1 MAQRGTIKTDVPA
14 RLDRLPWSRFHWLV
28 ACTLGVTWLLDGL
41 EVTLAGSVSG
51 ALTESPS
58 LSLTPAQVGMT
69 ASAYLAGAVLGS
81 LLFGYLTDRLGR
93 KPLFSV
99 TLGLYLAG
107 TALTAC
113 AWDFH
118 SFLLFRFLTG
128 AGIGG
133 EYAAINSAIQELIP
147 ARYRGR
153 TDLVIN
159 GTFWLGAALGAGAAI
174 VLLEPDRFG
183 PDMGWRLAFGIGAV
197 LGACVLFLRRHL
209 PESPRWLMTHGQIA
223 EAERTVDDIE
233 TTVRRARPDAPLPAP
248 GKPIHIG
255 AMASAGMGTILSTV
269 LRLYPRRTF
278 LCVVLMASQAFL
290 YNAIFFTYALVL
302 QTFYGVPAAS
312 VGWYIFP
319 FALGNFLGPLLLGHL
334 FDTVGRRRM
343 IAATYIISGALLTGT
358 AWLFYTGALDARAQT
373 ALWCVIFFFASA
385 AASAAYLTVGE
396 IFPLE
401 IRANAI
407 ALFYAGGTALGGVA
421 GPWLFGTLIEDGQR
435 IDLFWAYLLSA
446 SLMIGAG
453 LTAFFLCIDAERR
466 PLEEVARPL
475 SCGD

>member
-1 MAQRGTIKTDVPA
+1 MARPDAVATHVPA

-28 ACTLGVTWLLDGL
+28 AGTLGITWLLDGL

-58 LSLTPAQVGMT
+58 LALTPAQVGMT

-81 LLFGYLTDRLGR
+81 LLFGNLTDRFGR
-93 KPLFSV
+93 KPLFSI

-113 AWDFH
+113 AWDFQ
-118 SFLLFRFLTG
+118 SFMLFRFLTG

-133 EYAAINSAIQELIP
+133 EYSAINSAIQELIP
-147 ARYRGR
+147 ARHRGR

-159 GTFWLGAALGAGAAI
+159 GTFWLGAALGAAGAVI
-174 VLLEPDRFG
+174 LLEPGRFD
-183 PDMGWRLAFGIGAV
+183 PDTGWRLAFGIGAA

-209 PESPRWLMTHGQIA
+209 PESPRWLMTHGQVT
-223 EAERTVDDIE
+223 EAEHTVADIE
-233 TTVRRARPDAPLPAP
+233 AAILRRRPGATLPAL
-248 GKPIHIG
+248 GTPIRLG
-255 AMASAGMGTILSTV
+255 TMASASMGTVLSTV

-278 LCVVLMASQAFL
+278 LCVVLMTSQAFL

-302 QTFYGVPAAS
+302 QTFYAIPAAS

-319 FALGNFLGPLLLGHL
+319 FAIGNFLGPLLLGPL

-343 IAATYIISGALLTGT
+343 IAATYILSGTLLAVA
-358 AWLFYTGALDARAQT
+358 AWLFFIDALDAREQT
-373 ALWCVIFFFASA
+373 GAWCAIFFFASA

-421 GPWLFGTLIEDGQR
+421 GPWLFGTLIESGAR
-435 IDLFWAYLLSA
+435 ADLLWAYLLSA

-453 LTAFFLCIDAERR
+453 LTAYFLCIDAERR
-466 PLEEVARPL
+466 PLEEVAPPL
-475 SCGD
+475 SCGG

>member
-1 MAQRGTIKTDVPA
+1 MAQSGTVTTGVPA

-28 ACTLGVTWLLDGL
+28 AGTLGITWLLDGL

-51 ALTESPS
+51 ALIESPS

-81 LLFGYLTDRLGR
+81 LLFGYLTDRFGR
-93 KPLFSV
+93 KPLFSI

-107 TALTAC
+107 TALTAFS
-113 AWDFH
+113 WDFP
-118 SFLLFRFLTG
+118 SFMLFRFLTG

-153 TDLVIN
+153 TDLIIN
-159 GTFWLGAALGAGAAI
+159 GTFWLGAALGAGGAVI
-174 VLLEPDRFG
+174 LLEPGRFD
-183 PDMGWRLAFGIGAV
+183 PDMGWRLAFGVGAA
-197 LGACVLFLRRHL
+197 LGACVLVLRRHL
-209 PESPRWLMTHGQIA
+209 PESPRWLMTHGKVT
-223 EAERTVDDIE
+223 EAERTVAGIE
-233 TTVRRARPDAPLPAP
+233 AAILRARPGIALPMP
-248 GKPIHIG
+248 GKSIRLG
-255 AMASAGMGTILSTV
+255 AMTSATMATILSTV

-278 LCVVLMASQAFL
+278 LCIVLMASQAFL

-302 QTFYGVPAAS
+302 QTFYGISAAS

-319 FALGNFLGPLLLGHL
+319 FAIGNFLGPLLLGHL
-334 FDTVGRRRM
+334 FDSVGRRRM
-343 IAATYIISGALLTGT
+343 IAATYILSGVLLAGT
-358 AWLFYTGALDARAQT
+358 AWLFFIGALDAREQT

-421 GPWLFGTLIEDGQR
+421 GPWLFGALIEGGAR
-435 IDLFWAYLLSA
+435 VDLMWAYLLSA
-446 SLMIGAG
+446 TLMIGAG

-466 PLEEVARPL
+466 PLEDVAQPL